1 MRKIFI
7 GGRSFKTGCS
17 HIVLTEKSVV
27 RWFAGLANTSN
38 HHVLILRVVLVFFLC
53 GISMAA
59 MSQEAT
65 DSDADGLSDSFE
77 GALLH
82 KFQPQFEISKEDCA
96 GEPAKFAPGAVRP
109 TVLAEDGT
117 FYGQAFPRK
126 TTADGQRQIELHFYH
141 LWRADCGRMGHPL
154 DAEHVSALLRG
165 SGSDASQWKAAY
177 WYAAAHEDTVCD
189 ASQVSRASTLEAETH
204 GPRIW
209 ISKGKHGSF
218 LNEELCQ
225 RGCGGDRCADTMPLV
240 SAGVVNLGEYAT
252 AMNGAAWSHS
262 KEWPLAA
269 KMRRSDFPAD
279 RTSLMEREPET
290 NIVWANPE
298 KRPAQAAILGGNAAI
313 DGAMVG
319 GGSTADALAVSES
332 DTNTAL
338 VLARARSGDAL
349 ETTTQKTG
357 NALTK
362 SYRGVRHALGTA
374 AKRTGGALG
383 VGDGK
388 KSTAPPR

>member
-1 MRKIFI
+1 MAAN
-7 GGRSFKTGCS
+7 
-17 HIVLTEKSVV
+17 LSV
-27 RWFAGLANTSN
+27 R
-38 HHVLILRVVLVFFLC
+38 LILRLFERRGFGGNPWGRDFFYARAWLKSNPMDHVPILRVLLVFLLC
-53 GISMAA
+53 GVSLTA
-59 MSQEAT
+59 MPQQAT
-65 DSDADGLSDSFE
+65 DSDADGLSDAFE

-96 GEPAKFAPGAVRP
+96 GEPAQFIPGAARP
-109 TVLAEDGT
+109 IVLAEDGT
-117 FYGQAFPRK
+117 LYGQAFPRK
-126 TTADGQRQIELHFYH
+126 AAPDGQHQIELHFYH
-141 LWRADCGRMGHPL
+141 LWRVDCGRMGHPL

-165 SGSDASQWKAAY
+165 SGSDASQWKALY

-189 ASQVSRASTLEAETH
+189 ASQITRASTLEAETH
-204 GPRIW
+204 GPTVW
-209 ISKGKHGSF
+209 ISGGKHGSF
-218 LNEELCQ
+218 LEEELCQ
-225 RGCGGDRCADTMPLV
+225 RGCGGDRCADTKPLV
-240 SAGVVNLGEYAT
+240 SAVVVNLGEYT
-252 AMNGAAWSHS
+252 SAMNGAAWSHS
-262 KEWPLAA
+262 AEWSLTA
-269 KMRRSDFPAD
+269 KMRRSDFPAK
-279 RTSLMEREPET
+279 RTSLVEREPET

-338 VLARARSGDAL
+338 VLAGTRSSNAL

-383 VGDGK
+383 VKNDGEK
-388 KSTAPPR
+388 D